1 MDNSKKGGPEQGQMI
16 AADSSIHGPRQ
27 PVALTADRRRS
38 TSLTSQ
44 DLSRRQSLG
53 RDMRRHTSLES
64 IGSQELF
71 GWHVDGKKGE
81 PLPAIPAESAV
92 TPGRPVLQTADS
104 YSKSPRLPKPAKRLE
119 D

>member
-1 MDNSKKGGPEQGQMI
+1 MCRLSVDDSKKGGPEQGQMI
-16 AADSSIHGPRQ
+16 AADSSLHGARQ
-27 PVALTADRRRS
+27 PIALTADRRRS

-71 GWHVDGKKGE
+71 GWHVDGKKG
-81 PLPAIPAESAV
+81 
-92 TPGRPVLQTADS
+92 
-104 YSKSPRLPKPAKRLE
+104 SPSQ
-119 D
+119 